1 MKKYFNNKIISSML
15 LFVCIVTFMGSC
27 KKEYINPSSAST
39 GSVTKNVDAL
49 MNLAAGIQRR
59 YTIGRQS
66 PVYNT
71 PVAGG
76 YSVFALRTTNTG
88 NVAETELEG
97 GRAAINVNNSI
108 VTSLW
113 SQCLLGKNECQIILD
128 NLSTATDAGDRV
140 GLKGYASIFY
150 ALNMGTLTQFYEKA
164 PLATENNAAFDDRA
178 TILQKVISVLE
189 SANTDLA
196 VTNPSAKF
204 LSKVPLGIDLKN
216 TVKALLARYY
226 NMLSMVTSTYNSTT
240 GNLAISYAQAA
251 SQTIKSEFR
260 FSTLTTNSFGEN
272 ALGANVF
279 AAVDSSLGLK
289 NGLAPTPYYNTDPRV
304 GFYIRKVG
312 GNLLMNAFGLTNV
325 VSIPVY
331 LPGEMNLI
339 VAENLARQGTFPA
352 SKTAL
357 DLVRTKTTDIYG
369 IGANQP
375 AYSGILSVTDLLNDI
390 YKQRRLELFLSGMEM
405 EDSRR
410 FGRIAPILSPAP
422 INPNAERNRTFYP
435 YPLTERTNNTNT
447 PADPAI

>member
-1 MKKYFNNKIISSML
+1 MNKSIKQKIIYTASF
-15 LFVCIVTFMGSC
+15 LFAAVLVNTSC
-27 KKEYINPSSAST
+27 KKEYVNPSAAST
-39 GSVTKNVDAL
+39 GSVTKSVDAL
-49 MNLAAGIQRR
+49 INLAAGVQRR

-66 PVYNT
+66 PIYNT

-97 GRAAINVNNSI
+97 GRAAINPNNSM
-108 VTSLW
+108 VSSLW
-113 SQCLLGKNECQIILD
+113 SQCLLGKNECEIILD

-140 GLKGYASIFY
+140 GLKAYATIFY
-150 ALNMGTLTQFYEKA
+150 ALNVGALSQFYQSV
-164 PLATENNAAFDDRA
+164 PLKIENNASFSSRA
-178 TILQKVISVLE
+178 DALLSIVQKLE
-189 SANTDLA
+189 SVNTDLA
-196 VTNPSAKF
+196 STNPSAKF
-204 LSKVPLGIDLKN
+204 LGKVPAGIDIKN
-216 TVKALLARYY
+216 TVKALLARFY
-226 NMLSMVTSTYNSTT
+226 NMHSMVSGTYNSTS
-240 GNLAISYAQAA
+240 GGLAVSYAQAS

-279 AAVDSSLGLK
+279 AAVDSTLGLR
-289 NGLAPTPYYNTDPRV
+289 NGLAPVPASTDPRV

-312 GNLLMNAFGLTNV
+312 GNLLMNAFGLTNI

-339 VAENLARQGTFPA
+339 VAENLARQGAFLS

-357 DLVRTKTTDIYG
+357 DLVRTKVTDIYG
-369 IGANQP
+369 IGANQL
-375 AYSGILSVTDLLNDI
+375 AYSGTLSTTDLLTDI
-390 YKQRRLELFLSGMEM
+390 YKQRRLELFLSGMEL

-410 FGRIAPILSPAP
+410 FGRVAPVLAPAP
-422 INPNAERNRTFYP
+422 INPNAERNRNFYP
-435 YPLTERTNNTNT
+435 FPLTERSNNTNT